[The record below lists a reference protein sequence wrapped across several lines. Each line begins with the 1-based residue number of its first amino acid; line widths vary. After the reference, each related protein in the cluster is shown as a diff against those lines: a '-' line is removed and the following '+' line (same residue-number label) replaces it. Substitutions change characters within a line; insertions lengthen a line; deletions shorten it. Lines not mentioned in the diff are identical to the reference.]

1 MTDQPFDTPY
11 RGGIVGQAH
20 HFALSVYF
28 EDTDAYG
35 IVYYANYLKFMERA
49 RSDMLRAVGIDQAAE
64 LGDTGAAY
72 AVVEAH
78 LRYRRPA
85 RLGDDLLIVSTV
97 DQVRASAVD
106 IQQRVMRGDE
116 LLVEGRIT
124 AAFLDG
130 SGRPR
135 RHPKIWAQKFERFVT
150 DA

>member
-1 MTDQPFDTPY
+1 
-11 RGGIVGQAH
+11 VGAEH
-20 HFALSVYF
+20 HFALTVYF
-28 EDTDAYG
+28 EDSDAYG

-49 RSDMLRAVGIDQAAE
+49 RSDMLRACGIDQQAE
-64 LGDTGAAY
+64 LQRSGSAY

-85 RLGDDLLIVSTV
+85 RLGDDLVILSTIGE
-97 DQVRASAVD
+97 VRGSSVL

-116 LLVEGRIT
+116 LLTQGKIT

-135 RHPKIWAQKFERFVT
+135 RHPGEWVDKFMTLGSE
-150 DA
+150 A